1 MNDLPPCRTPCFA
14 GGIHASPRL
23 VRGAG
28 ETTRADQSGSALIVG
43 MIFLL
48 VMTMLGVTAMQ
59 TTSLEERMAGNMRD
73 RGISLQAA
81 ELALRMGDSDA
92 LAKTPPDS
100 SAAGVFDYLADL
112 APEPTDHA
120 SWAASGNTRAW
131 ETLDKFSQFKL
142 TKTSSSTSAN
152 AAFPGVSSQPQ
163 YWFEKRPN
171 RTEGGS
177 YEAGVAPTVEVYE
190 ITARSTGASG
200 NAAVVLRS
208 TVIN

>member
-1 MNDLPPCRTPCFA
+1 MNDLPPCHTPCF
-14 GGIHASPRL
+14 GDGIHARPSLGP
-23 VRGAG
+23 
-28 ETTRADQSGSALIVG
+28 TQTDQCGSALVVG

-73 RGISLQAA
+73 RGISMQAA
-81 ELALRMGDSDA
+81 ELALRAGDADA
-92 LAKTPPDS
+92 IKAPTTGTGL
-100 SAAGVFDYLADL
+100 FDYLATP
-112 APEPTDHA
+112 APDEVT
-120 SWAASGNTRAW
+120 AANWIGDNVRPWNSGLKKVSTNT
-131 ETLDKFSQFKL
+131 T
-142 TKTSSSTSAN
+142 AN
-152 AAFPGVSSQPQ
+152 APFPGVAADPQ
-163 YWFEKRPN
+163 YWLEKRPN

-177 YEAGVAPTVEVYE
+177 YEAGVAPVVEVYE